1 MKKRISILAGLLLAG
16 AMLAAAPARAEAPL
30 LPRGFKL
37 PAHLVNERFVLQ
49 PLRLR
54 DSALDHELI
63 ASSVRHLDQEVYP
76 GGGWAASM
84 TPERAQVEAGYY
96 QRQFEMARG
105 FAYMV
110 MDPAKQRSLGRV
122 YVWQSEKRGY
132 DAMLNYFVRES
143 ELPSGLAAE
152 LDRALRDWLAREWP
166 FKQVLHY
173 RELGSAAYRALP
185 NKQWIE
191 SPTEKPTEKPA
202 PKS

>member
-1 MKKRISILAGLLLAG
+1 MKAITLSAGLLLA
-16 AMLAAAPARAEAPL
+16 LSLLSAPVRAEDPL

-37 PAHLVNERFVLQ
+37 PAPLATERFVLR
-49 PLRLR
+49 PLQLV
-54 DSALDHELI
+54 DSALDHDLI

-76 GGGWAASM
+76 GGKWAASM
-84 TPERAQVEAGYY
+84 TPLRAQVEAGYY
-96 QRQFEMARG
+96 QFQFEGRRG

-110 MDPAKQRSLGRV
+110 MDPAQQRSLGRV
-122 YVWQSEKRGY
+122 YVWKSEKRGH

-166 FKQVLHY
+166 FKRVLHY

-185 NKQWIE
+185 NKQWVERVPE
-191 SPTEKPTEKPA
+191 SSTAQP
-202 PKS
+202 

>member
-1 MKKRISILAGLLLAG
+1 MKAITTLAALLLAIPL
-16 AMLAAAPARAEAPL
+16 LAPPPARAEAPL
-30 LPRGFKL
+30 LPHDFKL
-37 PAHLVNERFVLQ
+37 PAHLATERFVLQ

-76 GGGWAASM
+76 GGKWAAAM

-110 MDPAKQRSLGRV
+110 MDPAKKRSLGRV
-122 YVWQSEKRGY
+122 YIWHSEKRGY

-143 ELPSGLAAE
+143 ELPSALPGE

-173 RELGSAAYRALP
+173 RELGSAAYGALP
-185 NKQWIE
+185 NKQWVE
-191 SPTEKPTEKPA
+191 GA
-202 PKS
+202 PEPSSAQP